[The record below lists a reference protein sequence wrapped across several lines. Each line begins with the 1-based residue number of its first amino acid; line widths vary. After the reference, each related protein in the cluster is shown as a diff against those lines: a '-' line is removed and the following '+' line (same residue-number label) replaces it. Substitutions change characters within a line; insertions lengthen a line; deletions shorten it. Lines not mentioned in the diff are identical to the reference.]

1 MQTFLPALRALGL
14 ALLTLAAVL
23 IPAHATT
30 VLPPQFDELV
40 NGADYI
46 VRAKVTGI
54 RYEATE
60 RNGRPWV
67 HTFVQLEVS
76 ETIAGSAP
84 GSVELRLLGGKA
96 PNGDEMRVEGVP
108 EFKVGDE
115 DVLFV
120 HGNGKNFYPLYA
132 VMHGRYPIKQDA
144 SGREFVARSNEVPM
158 ADVAEVALPMAQGG
172 AAELQKKMKRASEAL
187 TPAEFIQQIKSTRK
201 KPEANRE
208 QN

>member
-1 MQTFLPALRALGL
+1 MLGWSV
-14 ALLTLAAVL
+14 AW
-23 IPAHATT
+23 ATT

-46 VRAKVTGI
+46 VRAKVKGI

-67 HTFVQLEVS
+67 HTFVKLEVL
-76 ETIAGSAP
+76 EPIAGAAP
-84 GSVELRLLGGKA
+84 AEVELRVLGGKA

-115 DVLFV
+115 DILFV
-120 HGNGKNFYPLYA
+120 HGNGRNFFPLYA
-132 VMHGRYPIKQDA
+132 VMHGRFPIKQDA
-144 SGREFVARSNEVPM
+144 AGREFVARSNEVPL
-158 ADVAEVALPMAQGG
+158 ADVAEIALPMAEGG
-172 AAELQKKMKRASEAL
+172 AAQVQKRVKGTGAAL
-187 TPAEFIQQIKSTRK
+187 TPEEFAQQIKATRK
-201 KPEANRE
+201 PEVVRE